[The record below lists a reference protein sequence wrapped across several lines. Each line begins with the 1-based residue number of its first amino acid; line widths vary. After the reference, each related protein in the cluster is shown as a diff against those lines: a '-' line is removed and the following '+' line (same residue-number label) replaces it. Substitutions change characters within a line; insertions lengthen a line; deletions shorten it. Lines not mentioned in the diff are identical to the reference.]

1 MRQVLAE
8 QCTARRVSRTQRTR
22 MSLIPSV
29 GSWLQPTFRVVET
42 PEPVMSAI
50 WPIDGRWPA
59 PGDSWRQFGKRF
71 AKRREEQRK
80 HDKLVAIGDDS
91 VCWSTDR
98 HWPEPDMKW
107 TRLAQRCVRVKPQTR
122 VHLLPSVASWLLPL
136 STAYVHA
143 MVELEADVTRHPDEH
158 LVCWPTHGRW
168 PAPCDTWTKFSQRFA
183 RLRASQRKYDLAAK
197 SGAEFVSWP
206 VDGRWPAPSEAWM
219 RFTTRFAKRRTSQ
232 VARVEVTSFH
242 MMPSVCSWMSPLPRQ
257 VTNFESTAE
266 HCVVIANC
274 CSFDGASDGSVLWP
288 CDGRWPVP
296 SESWTRFSNRFAKQ
310 RAKESA
316 RGRKPVSHDSPVLM
330 KPSVGTWCCTV
341 LRPTCAVVVPATTC
355 HLGKETSKKTAT
367 EHPSLLTKLAVEPSA
382 KKEGSRQGHYFVV
395 LHLRPDRSVGHKP
408 IANNQ

>member
-1 MRQVLAE
+1 MNQAGRRVKLHGRPALGWLIVGKIPSSMRQVLAE

-22 MSLIPSV
+22 MSLMPSV

-71 AKRREEQRK
+71 AKRRGEQRK

-197 SGAEFVSWP
+197 KWS
-206 VDGRWPAPSEAWM
+206 RI
-219 RFTTRFAKRRTSQ
+219 RF
-232 VARVEVTSFH
+232 
-242 MMPSVCSWMSPLPRQ
+242 
-257 VTNFESTAE
+257 
-266 HCVVIANC
+266 
-274 CSFDGASDGSVLWP
+274 
-288 CDGRWPVP
+288 
-296 SESWTRFSNRFAKQ
+296 
-310 RAKESA
+310 
-316 RGRKPVSHDSPVLM
+316 
-330 KPSVGTWCCTV
+330 
-341 LRPTCAVVVPATTC
+341 
-355 HLGKETSKKTAT
+355 
-367 EHPSLLTKLAVEPSA
+367 LAC
-382 KKEGSRQGHYFVV
+382 
-395 LHLRPDRSVGHKP
+395 
-408 IANNQ
+408 